1 MRGEKKNGGLSKTK
15 KIIEMHRYRY
25 VHLRKVSFSKEG
37 VKQEGG
43 SGRGEEKRR
52 RKRLTC
58 K

>member
-1 MRGEKKNGGLSKTK
+1 MEVWLKQRKR
-15 KIIEMHRYRY
+15 IIEMYKYRY
-25 VHLRKVSFSKEG
+25 VHLRRVSFSKEG

-43 SGRGEEKRR
+43 SRRGEEKRR

>member
-1 MRGEKKNGGLSKTK
+1 MEVCRKQRKR
-15 KIIEMHRYRY
+15 IIEMYRY
-25 VHLRKVSFSKEG
+25 VHLRRVSFSKEG

-52 RKRLTC
+52 RRKRLTR